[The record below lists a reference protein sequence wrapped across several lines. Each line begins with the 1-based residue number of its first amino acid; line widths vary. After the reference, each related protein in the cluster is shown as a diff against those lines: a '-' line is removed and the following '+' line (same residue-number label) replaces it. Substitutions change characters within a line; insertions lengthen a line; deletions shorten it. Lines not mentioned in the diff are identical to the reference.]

1 MTKKQPSIPTENDSI
16 QIDEII
22 NDLEVSLENINQ
34 DDLQQEQ
41 ENHAKKHS
49 PEIDQTE
56 ETASS
61 SEITSDEENTNNN
74 HKDKPSPR
82 SMQGQRNKKIKKLVI
97 GTSALVVTAIVGT
110 GAFLSYSKKK
120 NQADLNALIT
130 QAPNMPAMEQSAMP
144 LPPSAPVPPTQ
155 TPAETVMPAQPAQQ
169 QETAQ
174 TLQQQETAR
183 PVQQQETTQTA
194 QSTGKQMQ
202 AAESPQMETKTITTA
217 NNQEQAN
224 GNMASLQ
231 EKYND
236 LQEKYI
242 ALLNKVNSLEEEIAT
257 IRKTVGEKK
266 QKTSTSETTRQ
277 KTEETPKTTPVK
289 SKIQYTAN
297 VTILEDGII
306 AYGNVYA
313 IGENTP
319 FGVLKKTERAKS
331 SFTTSQ
337 GTWIAKPQ

>member
-1 MTKKQPSIPTENDSI
+1 MPFMTKKQPSVPTENDSI

-41 ENHAKKHS
+41 ENHIKKHS

-61 SEITSDEENTNNN
+61 SKTTSDEENANNN
-74 HKDKPSPR
+74 HKDKPSLR

-120 NQADLNALIT
+120 NQTELNALIT
-130 QAPNMPAMEQSAMP
+130 QAPNMPAMEQSSMP

-155 TPAETVMPAQPAQQ
+155 APAEPVMPAQPAQQ

-174 TLQQQETAR
+174 T
-183 PVQQQETTQTA
+183 A
-194 QSTGKQMQ
+194 QPTGKPMQ

-217 NNQEQAN
+217 NNQEQTN
-224 GNMASLQ
+224 GNMAS
-231 EKYND
+231 

-289 SKIQYTAN
+289 LKIQYTAN

-319 FGVLKKTERAKS
+319 FGVLKKIERAKS